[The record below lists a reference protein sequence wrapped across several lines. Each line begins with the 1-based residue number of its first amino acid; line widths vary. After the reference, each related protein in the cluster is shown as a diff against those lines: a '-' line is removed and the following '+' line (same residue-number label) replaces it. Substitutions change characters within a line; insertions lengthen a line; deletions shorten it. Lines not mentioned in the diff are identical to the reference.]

1 MYAPPMEQLDPN
13 TLPPLEN
20 MLCFSVYASSLA
32 FNNLYRGLLTGYG
45 LTYPQFIVLL
55 VLTQKDGQKVSE
67 LGETLFLESN
77 TLTPLLKR
85 LEAAG
90 FVTRKRDERDERVVR
105 IHLTETGRALTKTI
119 ACVPPEVLEA
129 SSLTMAE
136 AQALKARLNA
146 LAHSLRAY
154 TIPKAA

>member
-1 MYAPPMEQLDPN
+1 MEQLDPN
-13 TLPPLEN
+13 KLPPLEN

-32 FNNLYRGLLTGYG
+32 FNQVYRGLLAPYG

-55 VLTQKDGQKVSE
+55 VLTTKDGQKVSE
-67 LGETLFLESN
+67 LGDALFLESN

-85 LEAAG
+85 LESAG

-105 IHLTETGRALTKTI
+105 IHLTDMGRTLAKDV

-129 SSLTMAE
+129 SAMTMAE
-136 AQALKARLNA
+136 AQGLKLRLNS
-146 LAHSLRAY
+146 LAQSLRAH
-154 TIPKAA
+154 IQPKAAA